1 MATKFKDQD
10 EKIDALTARLE
21 AFEADMRRSV
31 DKVNKLFADYDEK
44 LGVTDQAIVQL
55 AFDKEVIMDEAE
67 SMRKK
72 IRKMDHRIDTTM
84 RHFRETLSEER
95 AYQLWID
102 YYEVLC
108 RSEE

>member
-10 EKIDALTARLE
+10 EKIDPLTAQLE

-55 AFDKEVIMDEAE
+55 AFEKEVIMDEAE

-72 IRKMDHRIDTTM
+72 IRKMDYHIATTM

-95 AYQLWID
+95 AYQLWMD